1 MRAPTIAWAESLDI
15 GDGAILHT
23 LAAEVGLPADD
34 ASDVL
39 ESERFLDVVQ
49 ASTRQAV
56 AIGVTG
62 VPGFLLHERLLIV
75 GAQPDA
81 VFEQALARLG

>member
-1 MRAPTIAWAESLDI
+1 MW
-15 GDGAILHT
+15 
-23 LAAEVGLPADD
+23 LATEIGLPA
-34 ASDVL
+34 AETAEVL

-49 ASTRQAV
+49 ASTQHAL

-62 VPGFLLHERLLIV
+62 VPGFLLDERLLIV

-81 VFEQALARLG
+81 VFEHALARLG